1 MQLRLG
7 DQTLDCTHRTI
18 IMGVLNVATDSPVA
32 ASVAS
37 AGSAR
42 ERAAALR
49 AAGAE
54 IIDVGAHSTRTGG
67 ESPAAQEEME
77 RLCPVVEA
85 LRAEGHL
92 ISVDTWTASVA
103 DAAATAGA
111 QLINDVTAG
120 EDPEMGT
127 VAARHGLPL
136 LIMHMRG
143 TPKQHHDTSQHYDDI
158 STEVQDYLSER
169 ALALE
174 SLGAPQ
180 VWVDP
185 GFEFGKRMDD
195 NLRLLWGLP
204 DLLALGRPV
213 VISASQK
220 AFLAELLGY
229 PKLPSAEV
237 QAVAQM
243 REATVAFNTL
253 AAMLGVHVVRVHDVA
268 AMATAMRVVNA
279 ARAVQPSSGG

>member
-1 MQLRLG
+1 MHLQLG
-7 DQTLDCTHRTI
+7 DQTLDCTRRTI

-32 ASVAS
+32 ASVVP
-37 AGSAR
+37 AR
-42 ERAAALR
+42 AACERATALR

-67 ESPAAQEEME
+67 ESPPAQEEIE

-85 LRAEGHL
+85 LHAEGHL
-92 ISVDTWTASVA
+92 ISVDTWTARVA
-103 DAAATAGA
+103 DATAAVGA
-111 QLINDVTAG
+111 HLINDVTAG
-120 EDPEMGT
+120 EDPEMGA

-143 TPKQHHDTSQHYDDI
+143 TPKQHHGASQQYDDI
-158 STEVQDYLSER
+158 AAEVQGYLAER
-169 ALALE
+169 AQALE
-174 SLGAPQ
+174 EVGTPQ

-185 GFEFGKRMDD
+185 GFEFGKGMDD

-204 DLLALGRPV
+204 DLLSLGRPV

-220 AFLAELLGY
+220 AFLAELLGH

-237 QAVAQM
+237 QGVAQM

-268 AMATAMRVVNA
+268 AMAAAMRVVNA
-279 ARAVQPSSGG
+279 ARAVETALRA